1 MRFKVALAPFVA
13 LALAGC
19 GEEALQNGPVD
30 PQVLRAVAAVHVDPA
45 AAAAALNAYRA
56 SRSLGAVRLDPALT
70 AMAQRQ
76 ADVMVAAD
84 ALSHDVAGSF
94 RSRLAGAGVDAT
106 EAGENLGGGYY
117 SAEEAL
123 ASWRGS
129 PEHDANLLIRHATR
143 FGIAVAKDARTRLR
157 VYWAMELASE
167 PQRSADGPGLSTLL
181 SGKPAATPE

>member
-1 MRFKVALAPFVA
+1 MGFKVALAPFVA

-19 GEEALQNGPVD
+19 GEATLQSGLVD

-45 AAAAALNAYRA
+45 AAAAALNAYRV
-56 SRSLGAVRLDPALT
+56 SRGLGPMRLDPALT

-76 ADVMVAAD
+76 ADAMVAAD

-94 RSRLAGAGVDAT
+94 PSRLAGAGVDTT

-117 SAEEAL
+117 STEEAL
-123 ASWRGS
+123 AGWRGS
-129 PEHDANLLIRHATR
+129 AEHDANLLMPRATR

-157 VYWAMELASE
+157 VYWAMELAAE
-167 PQRSADGPGLSTLL
+167 PQRPADGLALSTLL